1 MSLLV
6 ASPKVLT
13 TYGQETAPATNANGV
28 NWVDLLDRS
37 VLAKETEIWGIMLT
51 IAGGW
56 AGLCE
61 MRIVTGGGTKT
72 FPFAAQAVENTD
84 FVSGIYWAWP
94 APIRVPIA
102 NGYKVQFRST
112 AAGDGAGKTCALTEL
127 AKIEIG

>member
-1 MSLLV
+1 MSLEIAAL
-6 ASPKVLT
+6 PVLT

-28 NWVDLLDRS
+28 NWVDLLDRT
-37 VLAKETEIWGIMLT
+37 VITRLTELWGITLT

-56 AGLCE
+56 AGLCQL
-61 MRIVTGGGTKT
+61 RIVTGAGVKI

-84 FVSGIYWAWP
+84 FVSAIYWAWP

-102 NGYKVQFRST
+102 SGYKVQFQST